1 MAQNIGNITTSQ
13 TFENWFTKTNDL
25 VTALATNVMTAS
37 TASPETTNGDAIL
50 TGSFTAT
57 NLVASTLL
65 STDTIGAV
73 SGGAILAG
81 AVRIAPPNIA
91 PPNIAPSWVVLL

>member
-37 TASPETTNGDAIL
+37 AASPETTNGDAIL

-57 NLVASTLL
+57 PVSISNAFVPMSKNLNTSPPLL
-65 STDTIGAV
+65 
-73 SGGAILAG
+73 
-81 AVRIAPPNIA
+81 
-91 PPNIAPSWVVLL
+91 